1 MTVLIVGAAG
11 FVGLALM
18 EHLLARGDAVV
29 AADLEALPPRA
40 LPGSRQCKLSLSAP
54 PPPRPRP
61 PEANAG
67 QSARRDRRAE
77 AARAAEEK

>member
-40 LPGSRQCKLSLSAP
+40 LREFPSLPGQLLAIERLDVTDPEAYARLVQRH
-54 PPPRPRP
+54 RPR
-61 PEANAG
+61 AI
-67 QSARRDRRAE
+67 
-77 AARAAEEK
+77 